1 MSPALFATIGTSRAI
16 LSVQHSLTKGANL
29 MKNYRPANLSLAQI
43 ERLQQLEHEFAELTG
58 QPLVLIAYA
67 SQSSRV
73 ASASPVQR
81 LSTTE

>member
-1 MSPALFATIGTSRAI
+1 
-16 LSVQHSLTKGANL
+16 
-29 MKNYRPANLSLAQI
+29 MKHYRPANLSPAQI

-67 SQSSRV
+67 SQSSRG
-73 ASASPVQR
+73 ASASSVQR

>member
-1 MSPALFATIGTSRAI
+1 
-16 LSVQHSLTKGANL
+16 

-43 ERLQQLEHEFAELTG
+43 ERLQQLEHEFAELTA

-81 LSTTE
+81 LSATE